1 MVIVGCGVVGLW
13 TARRLL
19 DDGFC
24 TADQLIL
31 LDRQQGVGGLWSAF
45 DTGFANSSARVQT
58 LEPMMRFMEPPP
70 GRPPWQEFTPRDA
83 VIEQMDHL
91 IDTYGLRDAIRLGVE
106 VLRVWDDE
114 DGTPRV
120 ECERI
125 TDGARETIRASW
137 VILAPGGLVE
147 QREITFPGESDFTQ
161 AGGTLIYGQGATV
174 DQLPPDAW
182 EGKEIVCLG
191 MGAQSVEN
199 ARTALLRGAE
209 KVHILSRRAN
219 FVASA
224 LLVYLL
230 FISEDTVQ
238 PVSEQ
243 RKARQANREAF
254 EASRHEACQRGG
266 DLDYMYSLGT
276 VQVRTPR
283 CMLLQTVH
291 ARWHDCGRFP
301 AASPAADTSAT
312 DRVRPGAHL
321 DGGGGGGRPA
331 LRASAERERR
341 ARRQSNRL

>member
-1 MVIVGCGVVGLW
+1 MAMEHPVVIVGCGVVGLW

-31 LDRQQGVGGLWSAF
+31 LDRQEGVGGLWSAF

-83 VIEQMDHL
+83 VLEQMDHL

-106 VLRVWDDE
+106 VLRVWDE
-114 DGTPRV
+114 DGTARV

-125 TDGARETIRASW
+125 GDGARETLRASW

-147 QREITFPGESDFTQ
+147 QREIAFPGEQAFTK
-161 AGGTLIYGQGATV
+161 AGGTIIYGQGATV

-230 FISEDTVQ
+230 FISED
-238 PVSEQ
+238 E
-243 RKARQANREAF
+243 
-254 EASRHEACQRGG
+254 
-266 DLDYMYSLGT
+266 
-276 VQVRTPR
+276 VRTCR
-283 CMLLQTVH
+283 SS
-291 ARWHDCGRFP
+291 ARR
-301 AASPAADTSAT
+301 
-312 DRVRPGAHL
+312 
-321 DGGGGGGRPA
+321 GRPTA
-331 LRASAERERR
+331 RPSRPAGTRR
-341 ARRQSNRL
+341 ARGEGI